1 MLKSIESKEVAIKL
15 VKNVIVMCQKGG
27 FKLTKFISNSREVLT
42 TIPEERHHQKI
53 KDQDL
58 NIGDLPVER
67 ALGVHW
73 NIEND
78 YLGFK
83 INLKDKPLTR
93 RGMLSTVCSVYDL
106 LGIAA
111 PFVLEGLKIL
121 QKLCQLK
128 VDWDEKIPDNLK
140 KEWVCWRNKLPK
152 LENIKVNRCYKPDN
166 FSNVMKAEVHRVG
179 YGQCSYLRLID
190 EFGTI
195 HCSLLIGK
203 SRVSPIKYVSIP
215 RLELTAAT
223 LSIKMSKLIKKE
235 LDIKD
240 YEETYWTDSKVILG
254 YINNEVKR
262 FKIFVANRVLTIK
275 ESSNVEQWK
284 YISSKDNPA
293 MMVQEV

>member
-1 MLKSIESKEVAIKL
+1 
-15 VKNVIVMCQKGG
+15 MCQKGG
-27 FKLTKFISNSREVLT
+27 YKLTKVISNSREIIT

-93 RGMLSTVCSVYDL
+93 RGMLSTISSLYDP
-106 LGIAA
+106 LGIVA
-111 PFVLEGLKIL
+111 PFVLEGRKIL

-128 VDWDEKIPDNLK
+128 VGWDEKIRDNLK
-140 KEWVCWRNKLPK
+140 KDWVCWRNKLPK
-152 LENIKVNRCYKPDN
+152 LETIYKPDN
-166 FSNVMKAEVHRVG
+166 FGNVMKAEVHHFSGASEEG
-179 YGQCSYLRLID
+179 YGQCSYLMLIY

-203 SRVSPIKYVSIP
+203 SRACPIKYVSIP
-215 RLELTAAT
+215 RLGLTAAT
-223 LSIKMSKLIKKE
+223 LSIKMSKLIKRSW
-235 LDIKD
+235 I
-240 YEETYWTDSKVILG
+240 
-254 YINNEVKR
+254 
-262 FKIFVANRVLTIK
+262 
-275 ESSNVEQWK
+275 
-284 YISSKDNPA
+284 
-293 MMVQEV
+293 